1 MRLDTRTIVNLGLTE
16 SEKDKIV
23 FDETL
28 PGFGLRLRFGGSRAW
43 IVQYRNR
50 AGRTRRYTLGAFEK
64 LAPPDAR
71 RAAKKILGIVAV
83 GGDPQNEKVQ
93 ARLAEVHTLRSTIDK
108 YLAARKSELRPASYK
123 VTALYLTNPR
133 YFGPLH
139 RAAITAIGHADVAAR
154 ISAIKRDVSPTTAR
168 QARTALSG
176 LFAWA
181 AGEGLM
187 GNAPAN
193 PLLLT
198 NVPAAP
204 PPRERVLKDA
214 ELVAIWKACSD
225 DDFGRIVRLL
235 TLLGSRRAEV
245 GGMRRSE
252 IDAEAGAWLLPSAR
266 AKNKCSML
274 IPLSGPALK
283 IINEVTPRPGRD
295 CLFGDRSPAG
305 FVAWTK
311 RKHALDRHLG
321 DAVSPWNI
329 HDLRR
334 TTASRMGDLGVQP
347 HVIEAVLNHQGGHK
361 RGVAGIY
368 NRSIYANEV
377 KAALAL
383 WAEHVMALVEERGA
397 KVVPLRA

>member
-198 NVPAAP
+198 NVP
-204 PPRERVLKDA
+204 E
-214 ELVAIWKACSD
+214 W
-225 DDFGRIVRLL
+225 
-235 TLLGSRRAEV
+235 
-245 GGMRRSE
+245 
-252 IDAEAGAWLLPSAR
+252 
-266 AKNKCSML
+266 
-274 IPLSGPALK
+274 
-283 IINEVTPRPGRD
+283 
-295 CLFGDRSPAG
+295 
-305 FVAWTK
+305 
-311 RKHALDRHLG
+311 
-321 DAVSPWNI
+321 
-329 HDLRR
+329 
-334 TTASRMGDLGVQP
+334 
-347 HVIEAVLNHQGGHK
+347 
-361 RGVAGIY
+361 
-368 NRSIYANEV
+368 
-377 KAALAL
+377 
-383 WAEHVMALVEERGA
+383 
-397 KVVPLRA
+397 